1 MPLGLEVDTA
11 ELLKFTRFMQNI
23 PKRTGAAIARGL
35 NTVGE
40 NMVREMVKYQAD
52 LTGLDENELAAL
64 VEVKKAT
71 ADDLSFEMDASA
83 ISTKTDFSRPWIQR
97 DDSDTSFSDST
108 LVKVVTSGDEL
119 VCDKC
124 NDVADHSPYTLAEV
138 RALNPYGSDFGSG
151 TNLVHPNCRCM
162 TQAWQAT
169 RSLPVRSAGSDAP
182 PELFTMKQLGKA
194 IAAEM
199 EVVLK
204 AID

>member
-1 MPLGLEVDTA
+1 MIVLEVDTA
-11 ELLKFTRFMQNI
+11 ELLKFTRYMQNI

-40 NMVREMVKYQAD
+40 NMVREMIKFQAEQ
-52 LTGLDENELAAL
+52 TGLDENELAAL

-71 ADDLSFEMDASA
+71 PDDLSFEMDASA
-83 ISTKTDFSRPWIQR
+83 ISTKTDFSRPWVKR

-108 LVKVVTSGDEL
+108 LVKIVTSGDEL

-124 NDVADHSPYTLAEV
+124 LSAADHSPWTLAEV
-138 RALNPYGSDFGSG
+138 RAMNPYGADFGSG

-169 RSLPVRSAGSDAP
+169 RTLPVRASGSEAP

-194 IAAEM
+194 IADEM
-199 EVVLK
+199 QVVLK